1 MNCQYAFAEVG
12 AGRRV
17 LVMEDDAMIRRLV
30 ARCLGRAGY
39 DVAETTN
46 GQDALDAHDLAKA
59 EGRAFDLILSDL
71 TIEDG
76 MGGIE
81 MMKELRQRDPEIP
94 AIVSSGY
101 ADSPAMA
108 APGEYGFDAVL
119 PKPYP
124 PRELLRLVAATLGV
138 GVKG

>member
-1 MNCQYAFAEVG
+1 MHG
-12 AGRRV
+12 
-17 LVMEDDAMIRRLV
+17 M
-30 ARCLGRAGY
+30 
-39 DVAETTN
+39 
-46 GQDALDAHDLAKA
+46 AKS

-81 MMKELRQRDPEIP
+81 MMQELRQRDPEVR

-108 APGEYGFDAVL
+108 APAEYGFDAVL

-124 PRELLRLVAATLGV
+124 PRELLRSVAQTLEV
-138 GVKG
+138 GVK

>member
-1 MNCQYAFAEVG
+1 MDRRYSI
-12 AGRRV
+12 RRV
-17 LVMEDDAMIRRLV
+17 T
-30 ARCLGRAGY
+30 GRAGY